1 MASPNLVD
9 VEHNHSG
16 TCIRRAEPNAGL
28 VRYEPGASHPLHTHR
43 FAQVWCIL
51 EGTFRIGSEGP
62 ICDGRFNVD
71 ERPDLATEDLDT

>member
-1 MASPNLVD
+1 M
-9 VEHNHSG
+9 
-16 TCIRRAEPNAGL
+16 
-28 VRYEPGASHPLHTHR
+28 RYEPGASHPLHTHR